1 MVPWLYGSSSAMSQA
16 IRVVHV
22 IARMNVGGPAVLIVD
37 TIRELDREEFDVR
50 LVTGNCEDDEAD
62 YLETQAPDIRAI
74 RIDGLGRSVSPVN
87 DVMAL
92 RSVVGRL
99 RDIQPHIIHTH
110 TAKAGVVG
118 RLAARLAPIGA
129 RVVHTFHGHLLHGY
143 FSPVKTRG
151 LIAAEARLAR
161 SSDRLIAVSPQVRDD
176 LLSAGIGHQKQ
187 YEVIPPGVSLGDLPD
202 RESAR
207 AALHIQSEN
216 HVVLLLGRITR
227 IKRPDR
233 FAEAARIVH
242 QQIPNTHFLIAGSGD
257 LDAELRESMAGLPSS
272 VLGWR
277 SDIESLL
284 AASDALVVT
293 SDNEGTPLS
302 VIQAGLAGVPT
313 VGTRVG
319 GMESVVDSGQTG
331 LLVDPDARAVADGLV
346 TLLERQ
352 PDRSA
357 MGAEARRQMNAK
369 FSTQAMIESHADLY
383 RRMLEM

>member
-1 MVPWLYGSSSAMSQA
+1 MSQA

-22 IARMNVGGPAVLIVD
+22 IARMNVGGPAVLISETV
-37 TIRELDREEFDVR
+37 RELDREEFDVR
-50 LVTGNCEDDEAD
+50 LITGNCGDDEAD

-74 RIDGLGRSVSPVN
+74 RVDGLGRSVSPVN
-87 DVMAL
+87 DVMSL

-110 TAKAGVVG
+110 TAKAGVIG
-118 RLAARLAPIGA
+118 RLAARLAPIKT
-129 RVVHTFHGHLLHGY
+129 RIVHTFHGHLLHGY
-143 FSPVKTRG
+143 FSPAKTRG
-151 LIAAEARLAR
+151 LIAAEAVLAR
-161 SSDRLIAVSPQVRDD
+161 RSDRLIAVSPQVRDD
-176 LLSAGIGHQKQ
+176 LLAAGIGHHEQ
-187 YEVIPPGVSLGDLPD
+187 YEVIPPGVSLGALPD

-207 AALHIQSEN
+207 AALHIPSGN
-216 HVVLLLGRITR
+216 YVVLLLGRITQ

-242 QQIPNTHFLIAGSGD
+242 QQIPHIHFLIAGSGD
-257 LDAELRESMAGLPSS
+257 LHAELRESMEDLPSS
-272 VLGWR
+272 LLGWR
-277 SDIESLL
+277 SDIELLL

-319 GMESVVDSGQTG
+319 GMESVIDPGHTG

-346 TLLERQ
+346 TLLEQ
-352 PDRSA
+352 EPLRSA
-357 MGAEARRQMNAK
+357 MGAEGRWQMNAK

-383 RRMLEM
+383 RRVLEM

>member
-1 MVPWLYGSSSAMSQA
+1 MSQTVR
-16 IRVVHV
+16 IVHV
-22 IARMNVGGPAVLIVD
+22 IARMNVGGPAVLISD
-37 TIRELDREEFDVR
+37 TLRYLEREEFDVR
-50 LVTGNCEDDEAD
+50 LLTGNCSDDEAD

-74 RIDGLGRSVSPVN
+74 RIDGLGRSVLPVD

-92 RSVVGRL
+92 WRVREVL
-99 RDIQPHIIHTH
+99 RDFRPHIVHTH
-110 TAKAGVVG
+110 TAKAGVIG
-118 RLAARLAPIGA
+118 RIAARLVSRDV

-143 FSPVKTRG
+143 FSPAKTRG

-176 LLSAGIGHQKQ
+176 LLAAGIGHEKQ
-187 YEVIPPGVSLGDLPD
+187 YEVIAPGVTLGALPD

-207 AALHIQSEN
+207 GALHIPSASP
-216 HVVLLLGRITR
+216 VVLLLGRITR

-233 FAEAARIVH
+233 FAEAARIVN
-242 QQIPNTHFLIAGSGD
+242 QQIPDVHFLIGGSGD
-257 LDAELRESMAGLPSS
+257 LEAEFRKSMVGLQASF
-272 VLGWR
+272 LGWH
-277 SDIESLL
+277 SDVESLL

-319 GMESVVDSGQTG
+319 GMASVVDPGQTG
-331 LLVDPDARAVADGLV
+331 LLVEPDARAVADGLV
-346 TLLERQ
+346 TLLERE
-352 PDRSA
+352 PLRSA

-369 FSTQAMIESHADLY
+369 FSTRAMIESHADLY
-383 RRMLEM
+383 RRVLET

>member
-1 MVPWLYGSSSAMSQA
+1 MSQG

-22 IARMNVGGPAVLIVD
+22 IARMNVGGPAVLISD
-37 TIRELDREEFDVR
+37 TLRELDREEFDVR
-50 LVTGNCEDDEAD
+50 LITGKCGDDEAD

-118 RLAARLAPIGA
+118 RLAARLAPIEA

-143 FSPVKTRG
+143 FSPAKTRG
-151 LIAAEARLAR
+151 LIAAEAILAR
-161 SSDRLIAVSPQVRDD
+161 RSDRLIAVSPQVRDD
-176 LLSAGIGHQKQ
+176 LLAAGIGHHEQ
-187 YEVIPPGVSLGDLPD
+187 YEVIPPGVSLGALPD

-207 AALHIQSEN
+207 AALHIPSGN
-216 HVVLLLGRITR
+216 YVVLLLGRITE

-242 QQIPNTHFLIAGSGD
+242 QQIPHTHFLIAGSGD
-257 LDAELRESMAGLPSS
+257 LDAELRESMEGLPSS
-272 VLGWR
+272 FLGWR
-277 SDIESLL
+277 SDIELLL

-319 GMESVVDSGQTG
+319 GMESVIDPGHTG
-331 LLVDPDARAVADGLV
+331 LLVDPDAQAVADGLV
-346 TLLERQ
+346 TLLEQ
-352 PDRSA
+352 EPLRSA

-369 FSTQAMIESHADLY
+369 FSSQTMIESHADLY
-383 RRMLEM
+383 RRVLEM